1 MDRKDNIS
9 ERLKVLLEEYDF
21 NVETLSKF
29 LELSVA
35 QIKTLA
41 EGNVAFLP
49 EDATYRFRLFNK
61 ISFLY
66 SSVVEDQYLKLCEF
80 LKALISYH
88 GLSKKTIAKMAG
100 VEKKDID
107 KILSNPPKKVSDEVK
122 FKVAVTVM
130 ALSFYLKDC
139 KPKQ

>member
-41 EGNVAFLP
+41 EGNVDFLP

-66 SSVVEDQYLKLCEF
+66 SSVVEEQYLKLCEF
-80 LKALISYH
+80 LQALISYN
-88 GLSKKTIAKMAG
+88 GLSKKQSQKWQAWRKR
-100 VEKKDID
+100 
-107 KILSNPPKKVSDEVK
+107 ILTK
-122 FKVAVTVM
+122 FCQTHRKRFRTK
-130 ALSFYLKDC
+130 LSLRLRL
-139 KPKQ
+139 PLWR